1 MRSEGKY
8 LVTGKKRLSEIKV
21 MWNKGTPYHIYH
33 YNKKHILSIK
43 KLTNICKDN
52 FL

>member
-1 MRSEGKY
+1 MRSKGKY

-33 YNKKHILSIK
+33 YNKKTYFK
-43 KLTNICKDN
+43 YQKVN
-52 FL
+52 